1 MTQEDGPDLGTAE
14 LSEQR
19 QDTLAPELAKKDF
32 SELGFDE
39 LQGVYQALEGLAMTT
54 FKRQGD
60 FFQSVTGDMVGIK
73 SEDGVYKLSYISP
86 GLKAF
91 HAAMAMSGDSII
103 ARGSADKEEMMQ
115 AIEAILK
122 DSGNRVIE

>member
-1 MTQEDGPDLGTAE
+1 MTHEDNLGFDGTEPTDQEQVTPALE
-14 LSEQR
+14 SS
-19 QDTLAPELAKKDF
+19 KKDF

-39 LQGVYQALEGLAMTT
+39 LQTVYEEVERLARTT

-60 FFQSVTGDMVGIK
+60 FLQSITGEMVGIK
-73 SEDGVYKLSYISP
+73 SDNGVYKLSYISP
-86 GLKAF
+86 GLRAF
-91 HAAMAMSGDSII
+91 HTAMATSGDSVI